1 MAALTDTTIALMSY
15 NIGIN
20 NNEVGA
26 NYWENKYRKLQND
39 VRSAFTH
46 AAGIEVLLL
55 SEFGNMFKSIDAILS
70 SGFKQPTGHWVYS
83 TEELFED
90 LLADIDLKHI
100 CVYANA
106 PYVALID
113 SECWQVR
120 HREVLEKLCTKED
133 IIVQHLILE
142 HVDTK
147 ERCRCFNAHLPST
160 VATLRRKEDCSKKLC
175 DIATSSAVPQRTAC
189 MPWILAGDLNVDP
202 GTMSHWCQAFIEKG
216 VPCFSKSEWPQAVN
230 AQKSDFALSQG
241 IALESFKSWLGYHSP
256 PCASDIHDAVVV
268 MGAIKTKAPQSTFT
282 APPLANS
289 VWFRIAAM
297 CAGAASSGVPQPAD
311 TGDTLHEDIQDV
323 IENIS
328 LSAMADNGT
337 LLEGDMPEESRY
349 EDPDRRYTAQE
360 LLQMLYVDQGGYG
373 VRDVGELQRSI
384 AMPIQV
390 RKNMI
395 HRIAIYRQGVYTV
408 QQNFDCY
415 NSQPLSESDFQWA
428 LAQWKEEFPMN
439 ADTRQR
445 IEAWQEENTRN
456 SKKKAQA
463 LRNGAFKAYLHQEC
477 LNVQLALALLK
488 HPTATVN
495 TLLDELR
502 QYLQSPQYQQEK
514 ARAQKPDENNADA
527 VSEKRHQLQLKM
539 RVHHL
544 RHQVRQAKALHRGSK
559 PITDKNR
566 KLYAEWQSGKLTK
579 KLDECTR
586 MHGYGK
592 LHSTGEML
600 EFSGFPGRR

>member
-90 LLADIDLKHI
+90 LLADIDIKHI

-175 DIATSSAVPQRTAC
+175 DIATSSAVPQCTVC

-268 MGAIKTKAPQSTFT
+268 MGAFEA
-282 APPLANS
+282 
-289 VWFRIAAM
+289 
-297 CAGAASSGVPQPAD
+297 SGVLQPAD
-311 TGDTLHEDIQDV
+311 TGDKLDPAIHGI
-323 IENIS
+323 IEYMS
-328 LSAMADNGT
+328 LSATADNGT
-337 LLEGDMPEESRY
+337 LLDGDMPQDTRH
-349 EDPDRRYTAQE
+349 EDPARRYAAQQF
-360 LLQMLYVDQGGYG
+360 LQMLYVNQGGYG
-373 VRDVGELQRSI
+373 IREDKELQRFMAI
-384 AMPIQV
+384 PIDV
-390 RKNMI
+390 RKDMVN
-395 HRIAIYRQGVYTV
+395 RIAIYCQGVYTV
-408 QQNFDCY
+408 QQIVDWY
-415 NSQPLSESDFQWA
+415 NSQPLSNNDFDWA
-428 LAQWKEEFPMN
+428 LAQWKQEFPMHQH
-439 ADTRQR
+439 TRQR
-445 IEAWQEENTRN
+445 IETWNEENTRE
-456 SKKKAQA
+456 SKKKANQ
-463 LRNGAFKAYLHQEC
+463 LQNGAFKAFLHQEC
-477 LNVQLALALLK
+477 LNMHLALALLK

-514 ARAQKPDENNADA
+514 AL
-527 VSEKRHQLQLKM
+527 SLIH
-539 RVHHL
+539 
-544 RHQVRQAKALHRGSK
+544 
-559 PITDKNR
+559 I
-566 KLYAEWQSGKLTK
+566 
-579 KLDECTR
+579 
-586 MHGYGK
+586 
-592 LHSTGEML
+592 
-600 EFSGFPGRR
+600 